1 MFFTRFCTVETGGI
15 TLFPAISFLFEM
27 GKRKEKNGNLGDKVQ
42 FSVAFQQ
49 QIPRV
54 MSRVYTCRSNLAL
67 ANFNW
72 MS

>member
-1 MFFTRFCTVETGGI
+1 METGGI
-15 TLFPAISFLFEM
+15 TLFPAISFEM
-27 GKRKEKNGNLGDKVQ
+27 GERKKNGNLGDKVQ